1 MYKTILVKSL
11 VEEGETLVRTL
22 ERQRF
27 PLVAA
32 FWYYDPDR
40 MTWRLF
46 IATRTLDRHGPL
58 HAYKRI
64 QRALAEMGDVSL
76 SLDDISV
83 VSPSGQQFNELRRQV
98 EGIAPASPVRSPKEV
113 VFEDVYVYRWRLD
126 GHHAP

>member
-11 VEEGETLVRTL
+11 VEEGETLVQTL

-40 MTWRLF
+40 TTWRLF
-46 IATRTLDRHGPL
+46 IATRALDRHGPL
-58 HAYKRI
+58 HAYERI
-64 QRALAEMGDVSL
+64 RRALAEMGDVSL

-83 VSPSGQQFNELRRQV
+83 VSPFGAQFSELRRQI
-98 EGIAPASPVRSPKEV
+98 EGMALFAPGRPPKEV
-113 VFEDVYVYRWRLD
+113 VFEDAYVYRWRPD
-126 GHHAP
+126 GQHTP